1 LNRFLLFYQKIS
13 LRKKI
18 LSWIVFAVIFLFI
31 ILIVLNRVVVLGSFQ
46 ELEKRATKKNVEQV
60 MGELLD
66 ELTRL
71 SSFSYDYAAWDD
83 TYEFIRDRNQLYI
96 KNNLYSLTFDNLN
109 INYFILI
116 NNLGR
121 VIYSANY
128 TKATGTLETVSKDF
142 LKEVLAT
149 KNLLNPGENGKSS
162 FLMVNGAPIMIASRN
177 VLKSDVS
184 GPSRGILLLGK
195 LLDQEEIERISKITQ
210 LKPSIFP
217 LLAEKQTPEV
227 TEILPGFSDQ
237 KKIIIKP
244 LNSEKIAGYT
254 VLQNANHKDILLLKV
269 EAEREIYK
277 IGEATISYYLLWH
290 FGIVI
295 VLVFLL
301 IYSLDKIILTRL
313 LRHTN
318 KLNRLR
324 ETSDLSMRLDVQGAD
339 ELSHLAMTINNMIE
353 DLEEYQKHKTRQNI
367 RDLIENSFVGI
378 CILQDDRIMYSNPEF
393 EKIFGNQN
401 SINFKK
407 LNVLPQDEKQFDEL
421 YERMVSHVGTP
432 LDIEFRF
439 LFFDPL
445 SREETIKWVHM
456 RTSTFEYQQKNAIL
470 VSLVDITEFKD
481 MENVILIKEKMA
493 SLGSVAAGIAHEI
506 RNPLSGINF
515 TLDAVIEDLRERD
528 NTTELISIL
537 ESSKKGV
544 RKMESVIKRVLD
556 FSKPHLPDLKPADIN
571 VPIEEA
577 IKLSRVAIRKI
588 NIHLKSDLSPDLP
601 LANIDNHLI
610 EQVVLNLINNATD
623 AMGSVEDNLQILISS
638 SQEKD
643 HVVFTVADQGPGI
656 SKNIFEKVFDPF
668 FTTKN
673 DGSGIGLSICQR
685 IVADHNGTIKLSPS
699 KLGGA
704 EFKIKIP
711 IANKGVLK

>member
-1 LNRFLLFYQKIS
+1 MNRFLLFYQKIS

-269 EAEREIYK
+269 EAEREIY
-277 IGEATISYYLLWH
+277 
-290 FGIVI
+290 
-295 VLVFLL
+295 
-301 IYSLDKIILTRL
+301 
-313 LRHTN
+313 
-318 KLNRLR
+318 
-324 ETSDLSMRLDVQGAD
+324 
-339 ELSHLAMTINNMIE
+339 
-353 DLEEYQKHKTRQNI
+353 
-367 RDLIENSFVGI
+367 
-378 CILQDDRIMYSNPEF
+378 
-393 EKIFGNQN
+393 
-401 SINFKK
+401 
-407 LNVLPQDEKQFDEL
+407 
-421 YERMVSHVGTP
+421 
-432 LDIEFRF
+432 
-439 LFFDPL
+439 
-445 SREETIKWVHM
+445 
-456 RTSTFEYQQKNAIL
+456 
-470 VSLVDITEFKD
+470 
-481 MENVILIKEKMA
+481 
-493 SLGSVAAGIAHEI
+493 
-506 RNPLSGINF
+506 
-515 TLDAVIEDLRERD
+515 
-528 NTTELISIL
+528 
-537 ESSKKGV
+537 
-544 RKMESVIKRVLD
+544 
-556 FSKPHLPDLKPADIN
+556 
-571 VPIEEA
+571 
-577 IKLSRVAIRKI
+577 
-588 NIHLKSDLSPDLP
+588 
-601 LANIDNHLI
+601 
-610 EQVVLNLINNATD
+610 
-623 AMGSVEDNLQILISS
+623 
-638 SQEKD
+638 
-643 HVVFTVADQGPGI
+643 
-656 SKNIFEKVFDPF
+656 
-668 FTTKN
+668 
-673 DGSGIGLSICQR
+673 
-685 IVADHNGTIKLSPS
+685 
-699 KLGGA
+699 
-704 EFKIKIP
+704 
-711 IANKGVLK
+711 